1 MQVWC
6 IFGFQISGTFNAF
19 PKIFSKGTKK
29 TLKILHL
36 YKSETTYET
45 QRGGEKIKFFAH
57 LLDFLLKLGPFWA
70 PKSEYSN
77 NMNGQNYQI
86 ELNDIVAKRT

>member
-1 MQVWC
+1 MHFRRYSV
-6 IFGFQISGTFNAF
+6 
-19 PKIFSKGTKK
+19 KVKK

-70 PKSEYSN
+70 PKSEYPI
-77 NMNGQNYQI
+77 NMNSQNYKI
-86 ELNDIVAKRT
+86 ELNDSVAKRT